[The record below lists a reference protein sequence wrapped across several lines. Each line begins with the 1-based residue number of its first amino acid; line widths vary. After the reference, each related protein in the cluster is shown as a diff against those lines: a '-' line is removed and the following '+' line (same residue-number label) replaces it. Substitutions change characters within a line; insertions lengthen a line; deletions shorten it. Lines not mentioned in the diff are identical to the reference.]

1 MFDNEAYEKIA
12 KSLHILNK
20 SIVVQEQNTVKLFSH
35 LYNLYLDSEKENE
48 SLKKSI
54 SGLEKRIIELESSV
68 NAPKKISLF
77 NKIWLFFKKKIDDR
91 KLAKQKIEQEKLDK
105 IKQEEEAKRLK
116 EEKKKKIKEM
126 LKQ

>member
-20 SIVVQEQNTVKLFSH
+20 SIVFQEQNTVKLFSY

-48 SLKKSI
+48 SLKNSI
-54 SGLEKRIIELESSV
+54 SDLEKKIIELEKVV
-68 NAPKKISLF
+68 NIHKKIPF
-77 NKIWLFFKKKIDDR
+77 YKRIWMSYKKKVED
-91 KLAKQKIEQEKLDK
+91 KNLAKQKIEQERIEK
-105 IKQEEEAKRLK
+105 IKQEQEAKRLK

-126 LKQ
+126 LNQ